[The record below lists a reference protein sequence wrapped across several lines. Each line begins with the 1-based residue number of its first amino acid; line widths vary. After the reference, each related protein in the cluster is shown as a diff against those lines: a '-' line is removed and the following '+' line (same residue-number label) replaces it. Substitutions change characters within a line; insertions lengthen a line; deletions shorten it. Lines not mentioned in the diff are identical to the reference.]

1 MTRRAIS
8 RREFAAGL
16 AALAV
21 AGRRLAAQ
29 DAETVVLS
37 PCGALRGRVEEGV
50 RVFRGVPFAQP
61 PVNEL
66 RFRPPL
72 KAMPWKGT
80 RDAARFAPA
89 AMQDGKASMSEDCL
103 YLDVYA
109 PGDKHSAGLPVFVW
123 IHGGG
128 NVAGSSQEAR
138 GAAFARDGVVCVALN
153 YRLGVLGF
161 LEMEPLLGASYAG
174 SANNGVRDLIA
185 GLAWVRENIAA
196 FGGDPAKVT
205 IGGQSAGAKLTDTLL
220 GVAGVEAMFGQAV
233 SESGGAERVWAKAG
247 EAHAVGAAFGVVWTD
262 AKRLL
267 TAPAE
272 EMIEAQKEMLKAW
285 PHGRPLRPMVD
296 GELIGELPIAA
307 MQRGSARG
315 KRLLIGT
322 NREESAAFLGPR
334 PQLVK
339 AQDLMSLTK
348 EKFDGVEA
356 GYAAL
361 YPDLSEER
369 RRVRAVSAEEY
380 WVPSVRVA
388 DAVAE
393 HQGKVWMYLLEFTEE
408 SGRLGEFAYHSEE
421 MAMVW
426 GRPRVGIAKAAA
438 EARLAS
444 QLHAAWVSFVKGRV
458 PGAEGLPAW
467 PEYTARERETMV
479 IDRVSRVERRPQ
491 EAELRLWDGVF

>member
-1 MTRRAIS
+1 
-8 RREFAAGL
+8 
-16 AALAV
+16 
-21 AGRRLAAQ
+21 
-29 DAETVVLS
+29 
-37 PCGALRGRVEEGV
+37 
-50 RVFRGVPFAQP
+50 
-61 PVNEL
+61 
-66 RFRPPL
+66 
-72 KAMPWKGT
+72 
-80 RDAARFAPA
+80 
-89 AMQDGKASMSEDCL
+89 
-103 YLDVYA
+103 
-109 PGDKHSAGLPVFVW
+109 
-123 IHGGG
+123 
-128 NVAGSSQEAR
+128 
-138 GAAFARDGVVCVALN
+138 
-153 YRLGVLGF
+153 
-161 LEMEPLLGASYAG
+161 
-174 SANNGVRDLIA
+174 
-185 GLAWVRENIAA
+185 
-196 FGGDPAKVT
+196 
-205 IGGQSAGAKLTDTLL
+205 
-220 GVAGVEAMFGQAV
+220 
-233 SESGGAERVWAKAG
+233 
-247 EAHAVGAAFGVVWTD
+247 
-262 AKRLL
+262 
-267 TAPAE
+267 
-272 EMIEAQKEMLKAW
+272 
-285 PHGRPLRPMVD
+285 
-296 GELIGELPIAA
+296 
-307 MQRGSARG
+307 
-315 KRLLIGT
+315 LIGT